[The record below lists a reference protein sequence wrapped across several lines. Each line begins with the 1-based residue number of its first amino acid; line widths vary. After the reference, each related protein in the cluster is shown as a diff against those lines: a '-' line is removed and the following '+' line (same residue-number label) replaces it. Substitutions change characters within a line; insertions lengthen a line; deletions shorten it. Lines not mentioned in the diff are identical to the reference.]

1 MEEDFLQLQ
10 TVEKTE
16 PTQLPINNQIDHQIS
31 NRPVLQF
38 NLNGMPKFVAKK
50 VEKLLNVLNAEVIN
64 MERLKECLA
73 EGIPDEAALIREYS
87 WKLILGYLP
96 SQKAKWQESIEKS
109 TKTYEGLVQM
119 FLPP

>member
-73 EGIPDEAALIREYS
+73 EGIPDEAALLREYS